1 VISGNPR
8 SRANSSSENASRVA
22 TPAQPPERY
31 PDAQS
36 VRIVTTPVGS
46 HGRNRCFFVG
56 NYGLAHGAEL
66 LFQIITALEER
77 ASIACAS
84 NAPFSEWG
92 KTSPTPG
99 SPRPSLTASTKRL
112 FSAEF
117 RVEAAHR
124 VIDSGRTI
132 AEVARELAV
141 GEQLLGRWVRHGR
154 PDAGSQCRG
163 RLVPATSRR

>member
-1 VISGNPR
+1 M
-8 SRANSSSENASRVA
+8 
-22 TPAQPPERY
+22 
-31 PDAQS
+31 
-36 VRIVTTPVGS
+36 
-46 HGRNRCFFVG
+46 
-56 NYGLAHGAEL
+56 AHGAEL

-141 GEQLLGRWVRHGR
+141 GEQLLGRWVRDER
-154 PDAGSQCRG
+154 IRQAAALAVPDVPDTPVTESERAELV
-163 RLVPATSRR
+163 RLRRKVIDQARQFEEQERDVTFLKKASAYFAAMQPK